1 MRFAVDTGGTFT
13 DLVVEDD
20 SGLCRLYKAATTPHD
35 PVAGM
40 LDALTVAAEADG
52 RSLPDF
58 LARGNT
64 LLHGT
69 THAINAIITG
79 RTARTALLTTSG
91 HGDILVLREGGRAE
105 TFNFT
110 HEFPEPYIPRSLTFE
125 VPERVMADA
134 SLAFADLDRI
144 GVTIGPGSFTG
155 LRVGLAF
162 AKGLGAALS
171 IPVVGV
177 GTLAALAEPLGD
189 ELVFAA
195 IDARRGQIYLQAF
208 AAGRALMAPDALD
221 LATAAARVAELS
233 GGRQAVLVGSGAPLL
248 ADLMPGAR
256 QIDVP
261 ACDPAAVARLA
272 AAQINPPSPR
282 PLYLRAPDARL
293 PGGAPGPYMA

>member
-1 MRFAVDTGGTFT
+1 MIVLALDT
-13 DLVVEDD
+13 
-20 SGLCRLYKAATTPHD
+20 C
-35 PVAGM
+35 
-40 LDALTVAAEADG
+40 LDACSLAVLDGATVRAQASHPMGRGHQEAVAPLAAE
-52 RSLPDF
+52 
-58 LARGNT
+58 
-64 LLHGT
+64 
-69 THAINAIITG
+69 
-79 RTARTALLTTSG
+79 
-91 HGDILVLREGGRAE
+91 
-105 TFNFT
+105 
-110 HEFPEPYIPRSLTFE
+110 
-125 VPERVMADA
+125 VMAQA
-134 SLAFADLDRI
+134 GLAFADLERI

-171 IPVVGV
+171 IPVVGI
-177 GTLAALAEPLGD
+177 GTLAALAEPLGE
-189 ELVFAA
+189 ELTFAA

-256 QIDVP
+256 QIDAP

-293 PGGAPGPYMA
+293 PGGAPGPDMA